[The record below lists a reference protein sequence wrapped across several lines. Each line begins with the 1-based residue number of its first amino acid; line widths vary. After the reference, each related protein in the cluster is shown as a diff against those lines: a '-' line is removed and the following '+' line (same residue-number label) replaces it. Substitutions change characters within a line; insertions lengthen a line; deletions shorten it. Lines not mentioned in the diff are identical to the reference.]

1 MGRSVGVAAGQ
12 PIWQVGRECRQSA
25 GHFPLNFVAT
35 TEKIWIRTNPGTK
48 LAEMTINALVALESD
63 EVGDG
68 EAWSVVVKGTA
79 RVVESQTEI
88 GTADLLHLDSWTKA
102 RKWTYVEITPVSVN
116 GRRLV
121 LGGEPERY

>member
-1 MGRSVGVAAGQ
+1 
-12 PIWQVGRECRQSA
+12 
-25 GHFPLNFVAT
+25 
-35 TEKIWIRTNPGTK
+35 
-48 LAEMTINALVALESD
+48 MTINALVALESD

-102 RKWTYVEITPVSVN
+102 RKWTYAPVW
-116 GRRLV
+116 
-121 LGGEPERY
+121 